1 MAVLRRLACALAL
14 LLAAAAAVRADP
26 LKALVDVEG
35 VRGNPLVG
43 YGIVVGL
50 AGTGDSANSSPFTL
64 GSIAAMLERFGVNVR
79 AQLSQM
85 KPKNAAAVIVTAEL
99 PPFARPGQQLDVTVA
114 SLGDAKSLRGGEL
127 LMTPL
132 RGGDGRIYAV
142 AQGAVL
148 TGGFFAAGR
157 AASATK
163 NNPTTG
169 RIPGGARVEA
179 PAPAAML
186 RTQPVVV
193 LHLKRPD
200 FSLAVRIAR
209 AIDGALG
216 VKAATAVDA
225 GAVEVRN
232 VLGDAVRL
240 VASLERVDV
249 PRAQDAVVVV
259 DERTG
264 TIVMGGDIRLDP
276 VAVAHGDISVT
287 IRETPE
293 VSQPQPFSEGKTR
306 TVPRTDVNVK
316 EKQAK
321 LVLVPRQATLA
332 ELVNALNAI
341 GASPSDLIAVLQAI
355 QKAGALHAELRT
367 L

>member
-1 MAVLRRLACALAL
+1 MAVLARL
-14 LLAAAAAVRADP
+14 LLGLVCAAAAAWADP
-26 LKALVDVEG
+26 LKSLVDVEG

-99 PPFARPGQQLDVTVA
+99 PPFARPGQRIDVTVA
-114 SLGDAKSLRGGEL
+114 SIGDAKSLRGGEL

-132 RGGDGRIYAV
+132 RGGDGRVYAV

-169 RIPGGARVEA
+169 RIPGGARVEVAA
-179 PAPAAML
+179 PIGLL
-186 RTQPVVV
+186 RTQPTVV
-193 LHLKRPD
+193 LHLKEPD
-200 FSLAVRIAR
+200 FSLAVRIAQ
-209 AIDGALG
+209 AINAALG
-216 VKAATAVDA
+216 AKAATAVDA
-225 GAVEVRN
+225 GAVEVQN
-232 VLGDAVRL
+232 ILGDAVRL
-240 VASLERVDV
+240 VAEIEPIEV
-249 PRAQDAVVVV
+249 PRSVHPVVVV

-264 TIVMGGDIRLDP
+264 TIVMGGEVQIDP
-276 VAVAHGDISVT
+276 VAVAHGNISVT

-293 VSQPQPFSEGKTR
+293 VSQPAPFSEGETK
-306 TVPRTDVNVK
+306 TVPRTELK
-316 EKQAK
+316 LEEKKAK
-321 LVLVPRQATLA
+321 LVLVPRQTTLA
-332 ELVNALNAI
+332 DLVNALNAI
-341 GASPSDLIAVLQAI
+341 GATPSDLIAVLQAI
-355 QKAGALHAELRT
+355 QRAGALHAELKT